1 MVLSLDPES
10 LGGTI
15 VDKWL
20 KGHEGRGAS
29 AFFSGAFLA
38 ATQDKGNEKETREK
52 LEKLVDAQQMQADFS
67 KIFWQTT
74 EINQVYHLDDENPV
88 KHPVHPFGSAARF
101 G

>member
-67 KIFWQTT
+67 KIF
-74 EINQVYHLDDENPV
+74 
-88 KHPVHPFGSAARF
+88 
-101 G
+101 